1 MSIANKLIIQMIINT
16 KLLHIIMYM
25 YMDNRQLQ
33 HVHVEE
39 TLRHNISYI
48 LSLQLIQEINFVT
61 FAVILTNHACRL
73 I

>member
-1 MSIANKLIIQMIINT
+1 
-16 KLLHIIMYM
+16 
-25 YMDNRQLQ
+25 MDTGQLQ

-39 TLRHNISYI
+39 TLRHNISYT